1 MPRFVNAQ
9 QRKFFMI
16 IRAFKL
22 GNILATIGLALYA
35 SKHFW
40 GV

>member
-1 MPRFVNAQ
+1 LPNFVNPQ

-22 GNILATIGLALYA
+22 GNILATIALALYA
-35 SKHFW
+35 SRHFL